1 MKFSGRMNSFMFKG
15 NYDLFQTIDAYRNLE
30 GITHLEFNFPEHVD
44 GYDLDEIREH
54 MGGLGVN
61 GVALRF
67 RGNEFAEGEFTGT
80 REDVSRRSVQLCKDA
95 ADACEALGGSVITIW
110 LGFDGFDYP
119 FQVDYEKNWDKI
131 VRAFR
136 EVADYAG
143 GKGLKVSIEY
153 KPCEPRAFSMIDGI
167 GLTLQMI
174 DEVDRPNIGVTLDFC
189 HMLMKRENPAYSLA
203 LAARKY
209 KLYGLHMNDGYG
221 ELDNGLIFASVSMP
235 QALEFVYYLKK
246 YNYDEVEFFDSF
258 PIREEAQQEVSANI
272 KAFKALS
279 NAIDSY
285 GMDRIEEVIKE
296 QDGIKAQKLVL
307 DMFSK

>member
-1 MKFSGRMNSFMFKG
+1 M
-15 NYDLFQTIDAYRNLE
+15 Q
-30 GITHLEFNFPEHVD
+30 
-44 GYDLDEIREH
+44 
-54 MGGLGVN
+54 
-61 GVALRF
+61 
-67 RGNEFAEGEFTGT
+67 
-80 REDVSRRSVQLCKDA
+80 DA

-203 LAARKY
+203 LAARKN

-246 YNYDEVEFFDSF
+246 YNYDEVVFFDSF

>member
-1 MKFSGRMNSFMFKG
+1 MYKRQGLYKIKEKEAIAKTAAQLVG
-15 NYDLFQTIDAYRNLE
+15 DGEVIYIDAGTTCLKMIPYLKNKKITVVTTNAMVVPSILE
-30 GITHLEFNFPEHVD
+30 T
-44 GYDLDEIREH
+44 EINVI
-54 MGGLGVN
+54 MIGG
-61 GVALRF
+61 
-67 RGNEFAEGEFTGT
+67 
-80 REDVSRRSVQLCKDA
+80 DVLKSTASKMCIRDS
-95 ADACEALGGSVITIW
+95 
-110 LGFDGFDYP
+110 
-119 FQVDYEKNWDKI
+119 
-131 VRAFR
+131 
-136 EVADYAG
+136 YAG

-203 LAARKY
+203 LAARKN

-246 YNYDEVEFFDSF
+246 YNYDEVVFFDSF